1 MSEKASL
8 SDFVRR
14 WVPCWTLR
22 MSRSWIECRP
32 THFPC
37 CILTF
42 HRPSLT
48 SRAKLWAT
56 IAAGRHHSQ
65 AQLELRTNHW
75 TRWCRPTRRE
85 GILCHSVRAF
95 RWGLS
100 RMTRKSKSV
109 DGEKSW
115 YRLRNEHFTMEE
127 RIFVFFS
134 MINLSGCFY
143 LPIAKE
149 GMVVCCTTTHIV
161 SCRFAKMIS
170 ATE

>member
-22 MSRSWIECRP
+22 MSRSWIECQP
-32 THFPC
+32 THFLC

-48 SRAKLWAT
+48 WRARLWAT

-75 TRWCRPTRRE
+75 TRLCRPTRPAR
-85 GILCHSVRAF
+85 ILCHSVRAS

-100 RMTRKSKSV
+100 RMTRKSESV
-109 DGEKSW
+109 HGEKSW
-115 YRLRNEHFTMEE
+115 YRLRNGHFAMDE
-127 RIFVFFS
+127 RFFFS
-134 MINLSGCFY
+134 IINLSGCFY

-149 GMVVCCTTTHIV
+149 GMVVCCTTTHFV
-161 SCRFAKMIS
+161 SCMLAKMIS
-170 ATE
+170 ATG